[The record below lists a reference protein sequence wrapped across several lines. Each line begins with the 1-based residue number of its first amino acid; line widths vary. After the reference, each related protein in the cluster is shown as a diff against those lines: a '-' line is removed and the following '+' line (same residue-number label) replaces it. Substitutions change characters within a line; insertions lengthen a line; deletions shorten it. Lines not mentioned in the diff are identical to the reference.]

1 MGQKWPKN
9 AVFSK
14 KMCVLIL
21 TGPHVTKFG
30 QNGNKMKF
38 LAISE
43 KYKNKLSHYLF
54 VK

>member
-9 AVFSK
+9 AMFSQ

-38 LAISE
+38 LSIALTDTGIQVQAG
-43 KYKNKLSHYLF
+43 H
-54 VK
+54 